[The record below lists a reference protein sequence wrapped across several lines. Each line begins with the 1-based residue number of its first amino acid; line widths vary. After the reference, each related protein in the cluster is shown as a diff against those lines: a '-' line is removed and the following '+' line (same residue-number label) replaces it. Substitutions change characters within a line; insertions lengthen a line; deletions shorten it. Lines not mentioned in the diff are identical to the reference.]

1 MEQVKEAF
9 SKVKQDI
16 ESLKGEVASLSE
28 GLKDTRQRLIE
39 ICDVLQIIARK
50 NEKAERTGKEEKEEK
65 DELPILKEKFQKEN
79 IPSEDN
85 SLIHPIYNCP
95 FQKGFPICLTPIL
108 NPLSTQ
114 NVPLHSLPYPQN
126 DFIPTQVSKNPTEKE
141 KIKTNPAHN
150 LPYSALKDENKVVS
164 TGNEGVPTDRQT
176 NQQTNQQTD
185 KGSYNIGIKSEE
197 DSSSDYIND
206 AAKILDSLDSIKK
219 EVRLKFKRLTDQEF
233 SVFSV
238 IYQLSEEEGYTDYK
252 NLSIKLG
259 LTESSI
265 RDYIGRL
272 IKKGIPVEKTKINNK
287 TIHLSVSSNL
297 KKIASLPTIL
307 QLRAL

>member
-16 ESLKGEVASLSE
+16 ESLKIEMNSLSE

-39 ICDVLQIIARK
+39 ICDILTVMAQK
-50 NEKAERTGKEEKEEK
+50 NNKEEKTEKEEK
-65 DELPILKEKFQKEN
+65 IESSTIKEN
-79 IPSEDN
+79 NQKINSFSEDKSSIN
-85 SLIHPIYNCP
+85 KEYSCP
-95 FQKGFPICLTPIL
+95 FQKGFPICLTPVFNTSQIQDNL
-108 NPLSTQ
+108 NDSLSY
-114 NVPLHSLPYPQN
+114 SKISALPAYNQY
-126 DFIPTQVSKNPTEKE
+126 NPADTEE
-141 KIKTNPAHN
+141 NKTHPAHN
-150 LPYSALKDENKVVS
+150 LPYRALKDENKTLS

-185 KGSYNIGIKSEE
+185 KSSYNIEITPEE
-197 DSSSDYIND
+197 NSSSSYINN
-206 AAKILDSLDSIKK
+206 ATKILDSLDNIKK

-233 SVFSV
+233 SVFST

-252 NLSIKLG
+252 NLSIKLN

-287 TIHLSVSSNL
+287 TIHLFISPNL

-307 QLRAL
+307 QLREL

>member
-16 ESLKGEVASLSE
+16 ESLKIEINSLSE
-28 GLKDTRQRLIE
+28 ELKDTRQRLME
-39 ICDVLQIIARK
+39 ICEVLTTLVQK
-50 NEKAERTGKEEKEEK
+50 NNKEEKKEKEEK
-65 DELPILKEKFQKEN
+65 DELLILKEKFQKEN
-79 IPSEDN
+79 TPSENN
-85 SLIHPIYNCP
+85 SLIHQVYSCP

-108 NPLSTQ
+108 NPPSTQ
-114 NVPLHSLPYPQN
+114 NIPLHSPLSYPQN

-141 KIKTNPAHN
+141 KIKTNPTHN
-150 LPYSALKDENKVVS
+150 LPYNALKDENKVVS

-185 KGSYNIGIKSEE
+185 KGSYNIQDTPKEE
-197 DSSSDYIND
+197 DSSNYINN
-206 AAKILDSLDSIKK
+206 AAKVLDSLDSIKK

-233 SVFSV
+233 SVFSI

-287 TIHLSVSSNL
+287 TIHLSVSPNL

-307 QLRAL
+307 QLRTL

>member
-16 ESLKGEVASLSE
+16 ESLKIEINSLSE
-28 GLKDTRQRLIE
+28 ELKDTRQRLME
-39 ICDVLQIIARK
+39 ICEVLTTLVQK
-50 NEKAERTGKEEKEEK
+50 NNKEEKKEK
-65 DELPILKEKFQKEN
+65 DELLIFKEKFQKEN
-79 IPSEDN
+79 APSEDN
-85 SLIHPIYNCP
+85 SLIHQVYSCP
-95 FQKGFPICLTPIL
+95 FQKGFPICLTPVFNTPPIQDNINKTL
-108 NPLSTQ
+108 PYTQ
-114 NVPLHSLPYPQN
+114 INSLPAHNQ
-126 DFIPTQVSKNPTEKE
+126 DNPTEKE
-141 KIKTNPAHN
+141 KIKTNPTHN
-150 LPYSALKDENKVVS
+150 LPYNALKDENKVVS

-185 KGSYNIGIKSEE
+185 KGSYNIQDTPKEE
-197 DSSSDYIND
+197 DSSNYINN
-206 AAKILDSLDSIKK
+206 AAKVLDSLDSIKK

-233 SVFSV
+233 SVFSI

-287 TIHLSVSSNL
+287 TIHLSVSPNL

-307 QLRAL
+307 QLRTL